1 MRDIIN
7 KLQEA
12 LKPSQYRAVVKG
24 WNKERY
30 ADIFKDEAYE
40 HDKNGYRVF
49 IPIQKQSRNVQPIS
63 APPELEKVLAD
74 AGYEVQDY
82 VAGLAYN
89 AEKKQS
95 IKIGKILAKLKRD
108 DLLQRFNNDSRREG
122 TKNKYI
128 VVISRHPYDIAGMS
142 TDRGW
147 TSCMNLTSGVNRKYV
162 PLDVKH
168 GSVVAYVT
176 TTDDKNLTNPTG
188 RVLIKPFY
196 NMYSSDKQVYF
207 GVEDRIYGTNVEG
220 FLGAVMDW
228 VNMANTKYHGL
239 SGVAVVE
246 LDRDLYVDSSRKRI
260 LTGDGEGGASS
271 IVDYLKKNPAQIRN
285 MITDLDFPSVD
296 EVRVDEK
303 VVVLEAWRS
312 LSRFASDIGF
322 DDLEKFADI
331 EESIK
336 DGEFK
341 TQYFDK
347 EGILDSITPTV
358 DDYEEVFRYLTERDL
373 QKIANDLGIKGNVGD
388 FKTIRDM
395 AENMKRSKYDD
406 IMREAMVDASAVTT
420 QPSDEDMAALKEILF
435 SSIYYGFNLSNV
447 QFAEDTDGTIVAK
460 MGIKYFIRGLASA
473 VEPEDEDVYDDDTI
487 FFQNAKSSGGWFTD
501 FDTYNLRDY
510 FSNEMGEDDREIWDR
525 MSPVLNGTFS
535 NDTEFKFDEQVAANI
550 FTKQM
555 LYNESL
561 KKILKLSNIL
571 KG

>member
-1 MRDIIN
+1 MRDLIN
-7 KLQEA
+7 KIQEA
-12 LKPSQYRAVVKG
+12 LKPSEYRAVVKG

-30 ADIFKDEAYE
+30 ADIFKDDAYE

-49 IPIQKQSRNVQPIS
+49 IPITKASRNVQPT
-63 APPELEKVLAD
+63 PPPPALVQALAQ

-82 VAGLAYN
+82 VAGLAYSP
-89 AEKKQS
+89 EKRQT
-95 IKIGKILAKLKRD
+95 IKIGKVLAKLKRD

-122 TKNKYI
+122 TKNQYV

-147 TSCMNLTSGVNRKYV
+147 TSCMNLKTGVNRRYV

-176 TTDDKNLTNPTG
+176 TADDKNLNNPTG

-196 NMYSSDKQVYF
+196 NTYSSENQVLF
-207 GVEDRIYGTNVEG
+207 GIEDRIYGTNVDG
-220 FLGAVMDW
+220 FLSIVIDW

-246 LDRDLYVDSSRKRI
+246 LHPELYVDSSRKRVM
-260 LTGDGEGGASS
+260 TGDGEGGMSN
-271 IVDYLKKNPAQIRN
+271 IVDYLKKNPNKISQ
-285 MITDLDFPSVD
+285 MVDDLDFPSID

-303 VVVLEAWRS
+303 VVVIEAWRS
-312 LSRFASDIGF
+312 LSRFASEIGF
-322 DDLEKFADI
+322 DELEKFADI
-331 EESIK
+331 EESIR

-406 IMREAMVDASAVTT
+406 IMRDAMVDASAVTT
-420 QPSDEDMAALKEILF
+420 QPSEEDMKALKDVLF
-435 SSIYYGFNLSNV
+435 SSLYYGFNLSNV
-447 QFAEDTDGTIVAK
+447 QFAEDDDGTIVAK
-460 MGIKYFIRGLASA
+460 MGMKYFIRGLAAAS
-473 VEPEDEDVYDDDTI
+473 EPEDEDIYDDDII

-510 FSNEMGEDDREIWDR
+510 FSNEMGEDDQAIWDK
-525 MSPVLNGTFS
+525 MGPVLNGTFS
-535 NDTEFKFDEQVAANI
+535 TDSEFKFDEQLAANI
-550 FTKQM
+550 FTKKM

-561 KKILKLSNIL
+561 QYILKLSNVL